1 MLEENLENLEFLVE
15 FIKDFLEEF
24 SIDIREYSLEAFS
37 ESQWKLLE
45 VEIIKHFMEQIVKKF
60 F

>member
-24 SIDIREYSLEAFS
+24 SIDIREYSLEEFS

-45 VEIIKHFMEQIVKKF
+45 VE
-60 F
+60 